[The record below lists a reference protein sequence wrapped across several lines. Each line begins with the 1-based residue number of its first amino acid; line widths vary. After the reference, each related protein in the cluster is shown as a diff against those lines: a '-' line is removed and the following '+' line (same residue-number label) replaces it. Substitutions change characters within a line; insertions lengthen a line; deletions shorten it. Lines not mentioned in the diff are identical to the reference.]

1 MLLRNGAKRRFL
13 NRSSSE
19 KTPRGGALQVGD
31 ESRRRAQRPQRR
43 ARPPELQ
50 PEGASSLEEI
60 LSLPALRVQIINPPG
75 VKSTRAN

>member
-1 MLLRNGAKRRFL
+1 M
-13 NRSSSE
+13 
-19 KTPRGGALQVGD
+19 QVGD